1 MSVVLTLQIHGQG
14 AMVTLQVYSPS
25 SYYRGAV
32 FSSKDTKLELFF
44 ETIGKVEVDF
54 PSIEYRST
62 FLTDLRDGLDGAADF
77 TLSNLGPIATTT
89 TTTAGPTTT
98 TTTEAPTTT
107 TTTVGPTTTT
117 TTEAPTTTTTTTA
130 ATTTTTTLAPEVYSL
145 SSSSYGTT
153 GSACTIDTLNQTVYT
168 ANGINLNSLNGNTL
182 FTDSSLTIKMVGDG
196 NYYTIS
202 DGVNKHAI
210 MVDAD
215 GLMSNNFTCA

>member
-1 MSVVLTLQIHGQG
+1 
-14 AMVTLQVYSPS
+14 MVTLQVYSPS
-25 SYYRGAV
+25 TYYRGAV
-32 FSSKDTKLELFF
+32 FSSKDTKLDLFF

-54 PSIEYRST
+54 PSVEYRST

-107 TTTVGPTTTT
+107 TTTAEAPTTTT
-117 TTEAPTTTTTTTA
+117 TTTEVPTTTTTTTA
-130 ATTTTTTLAPEVYSL
+130 ATTTTTTLAPEVYTL

-153 GSACTIDTLNQTVYT
+153 GSACAIDTLSQTVYT

-182 FTDSSLTIKMVGDG
+182 FTDSSLTTKVVGDG

>member
-1 MSVVLTLQIHGQG
+1 
-14 AMVTLQVYSPS
+14 MVTLQVYSPS
-25 SYYRGAV
+25 TYYRGAV
-32 FSSKDTKLELFF
+32 FSSKDTKLDLFF

-54 PSIEYRST
+54 PSVEYRST

-130 ATTTTTTLAPEVYSL
+130 ATTTTTTLAPVAYTMSPT
-145 SSSSYGTT
+145 SYESTELACAVGTLPSDGYT
-153 GSACTIDTLNQTVYT
+153 EGTVDITTLD
-168 ANGINLNSLNGNTL
+168 GNYL
-182 FTDSSLTIKMVGDG
+182 FTDSEFSTKFVGDG
-196 NYYTIS
+196 RYYTIS
-202 DGVNKHAI
+202 DGLALHAVRI
-210 MVDAD
+210 SSE
-215 GLMSNNFTCA
+215 GLMSDNYSCS

>member
-1 MSVVLTLQIHGQG
+1 
-14 AMVTLQVYSPS
+14 MVTLQVYSPS

-107 TTTVGPTTTT
+107 TTTAGPTTTTTTEAPTTTT

-153 GSACTIDTLNQTVYT
+153 GSACAIATPSQTVYT